1 MAGLIAKV
9 KPHQIYASEDLAG
22 PHSTHRI
29 CLDSL
34 FKALEDL
41 KNERYMND
49 CRVWLYRGAW
59 HEWDIHEIEM
69 TVPMSPDQVL
79 KKRNAIFYHQSQ
91 KDGALYQGDDSREFW
106 MRAEDRN
113 RETAEKYNALGLA
126 DYAALEAFRRFY
138 F

>member
-1 MAGLIAKV
+1 
-9 KPHQIYASEDLAG
+9 
-22 PHSTHRI
+22 
-29 CLDSL
+29 
-34 FKALEDL
+34 
-41 KNERYMND
+41 
-49 CRVWLYRGAW
+49 
-59 HEWDIHEIEM
+59 
-69 TVPMSPDQVL
+69 MSPDQVL

-126 DYAALEAFRRFY
+126 DYAALEAFRRYY